1 MWPQELSLPLKSSDL
16 DICVYKLPDGGCIQF
31 AQTLMLSLYTSICS
45 KSSSGSGNQYLFFE
59 LWGREMRASCR

>member
-1 MWPQELSLPLKSSDL
+1 MWPQELLLPLNSSDL

-45 KSSSGSGNQYLFFE
+45 KSSSGSGSSSSSSSSSNH
-59 LWGREMRASCR
+59 GGSS